1 MERQE
6 LKQNQ
11 VRTIGL
17 TKIKGNK
24 DFSCPNCR
32 VTISLEDETE
42 SFYSIVETRVRNVS
56 LEELVIVSAECGSN
70 VSLVGFV
77 SIGRR

>member
-1 MERQE
+1 VERQE

-17 TKIKGNK
+17 AKIKGNK
-24 DFSCPNCR
+24 DFSCPNYR

-70 VSLVGFV
+70 VSLVGFI
-77 SIGRR
+77 SIGR

>member
-1 MERQE
+1 VERQE

-24 DFSCPNCR
+24 DFSCPNR
-32 VTISLEDETE
+32 RGTISLEDETE
-42 SFYSIVETRVRNVS
+42 SFYSILETRVRNVS

-70 VSLVGFV
+70 VRLVGFL